1 MGQCDEPV
9 VPVDESCDGLDNDCD
24 GTTDEGSADLDD
36 DGVADCIDDDT
47 DGDGV
52 PNVDDNCQRYQSE
65 QTDLDLDGFDV
76 CDEDAD
82 GDGFDRESIVTIKL
96 SDVIPVHKCVMRLMM
111 TVTAKWT
118 RRWRCV
124 VTMAQRRP
132 PMLACVVTV
141 KVSV

>member
-1 MGQCDEPV
+1 MKVGTCRAGRKACIEGEWGECDEPV
-9 VPVDESCDGLDNDCD
+9 VPVDESRDGLEHFCD

-52 PNVDDNCQRYQSE
+52 PNVDDNCPEVSNRE
-65 QTDLDLDGFDV
+65 QTDLDLDGAGDV

-96 SDVIPVHKCVMRLMM
+96 SDVIPVHWKCVMRLMM
-111 TVTAKWT
+111 TVTAK
-118 RRWRCV
+118 
-124 VTMAQRRP
+124 
-132 PMLACVVTV
+132 
-141 KVSV
+141 